1 MEFLTHNYF
10 KFKMARLLI
19 GQGYEAKIQLRPF
32 DKELYDYVQIKIK
45 KENIDVIHEQ
55 KLKEG
60 IDIYVSSA
68 KFAFGLV
75 KKLKKQFKGTSKVTR
90 SLVGLNKKAG
100 KQIHRITVLFRL
112 NPPEEDEE

>member
-1 MEFLTHNYF
+1 
-10 KFKMARLLI
+10 MARLLI

-32 DKELYDYVQIKIK
+32 DKELYDFVHIKIR
-45 KENIDVIHEQ
+45 KENIEVIHEQ

-112 NPPEEDEE
+112 DPPEEDEE